1 VKLFFC
7 PDGRCRW
14 CAVVADFATWIC
26 GLIDDDPGKQKKK
39 KKKKKIGRGGESGG
53 EEGRKEGRKVLKVLL
68 WSLVLDAD
76 EQTGDGGVAAALSGV
91 QLSCCCCCCYS

>member
-1 VKLFFC
+1 LAPTYSCWIRASQASEATEDARGRGDGEFVKLFFC

-39 KKKKKIGRGGESGG
+39 KKKIGRGGESGG
-53 EEGRKEGRKVLKVLL
+53 EERRKEGFEGSALEL
-68 WSLVLDAD
+68 
-76 EQTGDGGVAAALSGV
+76 GVR
-91 QLSCCCCCCYS
+91 C

>member
-1 VKLFFC
+1 MKLFFC

-39 KKKKKIGRGGESGG
+39 KKKIGRGGESGG
-53 EEGRKEGRKVLKVLL
+53 EERRKEGFEGSALEL
-68 WSLVLDAD
+68 
-76 EQTGDGGVAAALSGV
+76 GVR
-91 QLSCCCCCCYS
+91 C

>member
-39 KKKKKIGRGGESGG
+39 KKKKIGRGGESGG
-53 EEGRKEGRKVLKVLL
+53 EERRKEGFEGSALEL
-68 WSLVLDAD
+68 
-76 EQTGDGGVAAALSGV
+76 GVR
-91 QLSCCCCCCYS
+91 C